1 MGFVYIAL
9 AGILLGGIISL
20 RRQGKPVG
28 VQVVLG
34 VAVVGLLVLAVQS
47 DEFRAVGS

>member
-9 AGILLGGIISL
+9 AGILLGGVISL
-20 RRQGKPVG
+20 RRQGKPLA

-34 VAVVGLLVLAVQS
+34 LAVVGLLVLAMQS
-47 DEFRAVGS
+47 TTFQAFGS

>member
-20 RRQGKPVG
+20 RRQGKPLG
-28 VQVVLG
+28 LQVVLG
-34 VAVVGLLVLAVQS
+34 LAVAGLLVLAVQS
-47 DEFRAVGS
+47 DTFRAAGS